1 MKAASQ
7 IARLGALVL
16 IAPFV
21 VSASASASTMPREN
35 DLESLGSSSGTEGR
49 SSNLTLEVQK
59 VEKNATEN
67 LLSVTWSVENTGND
81 GVSLTWLNEGSY
93 QYSGPFFSA
102 VNIMDSDSER
112 KFHPVMDGAGSCLCS
127 GNTSSSFVRRVD
139 PGEQVS
145 YWSLFSVPGDVESID
160 LEAPGFEPVEDITV
174 P

>member
-7 IARLGALVL
+7 IARLGALIL

-21 VSASASASTMPREN
+21 VATSASASTTPKGN
-35 DLESLGSSSGTEGR
+35 NLGSLGSASGIEDR

-59 VEKNATEN
+59 VEKDDTEN
-67 LLSVTWSVENTGND
+67 LLSVTWSVENTGSD
-81 GVSLTWLNEGSY
+81 GTSLTWLNEGSY

-102 VNIMDSDSER
+102 VNITASESEKR
-112 KFHPVMDGAGSCLCS
+112 FHPVMDGTGSCLCS

-139 PGEQVS
+139 PGDKVS
-145 YWSLFSVPGDVESID
+145 YWSLFSIPSDVESID
-160 LEAPGFEPVEDITV
+160 LEAPGFEPVEGVTV